1 MQRQILDGVPYFTDK
16 SNKVYL
22 WDAEAPTHI
31 GTLNP
36 KTKSVTFLSSQST
49 LLATLNDRLI
59 AWRATQ
65 SARPRKPAE
74 KKATKRRGHS
84 SKDDGDASENS
95 DDEQ

>member
-16 SNKVYL
+16 LNKVYL
-22 WDAEAPTHI
+22 WDTEGTPTYA

-36 KTKSVTFLSSQST
+36 KTKSVAFQPN
-49 LLATLNDRLI
+49 LLTTLNDRLI

-65 SARPRKPAE
+65 SARPRKLAE

-84 SKDDGDASENS
+84 SKDDGDANENS